1 MATITL
7 EIPDELAC
15 QFDTEEDMRRTVYE
29 DFVIERRQDGALS
42 LGEAARLLNI
52 TYTEF
57 FHLLGQ
63 KGLSF
68 INATTDELEQSYQR
82 FTSIM
87 NDINHGT

>member
-7 EIPDELAC
+7 EIPDELAR

-29 DFVIERRQDGALS
+29 DFVIEQRQNGALS
-42 LGEAARLLNI
+42 LGEAAKLLNI

-68 INATTDELEQSYQR
+68 INATSDELDRSYQR
-82 FTSIM
+82 FTRMMESVRE
-87 NDINHGT
+87 

>member
-29 DFVIERRQDGALS
+29 DFVIEQRQNGALS
-42 LGEAARLLNI
+42 LGEAAKLLNI

-68 INATTDELEQSYQR
+68 INATADELDQSYQR
-82 FTSIM
+82 FTRIM
-87 NDINHGT
+87 ESANL

>member
-15 QFDTEEDMRRTVYE
+15 QFDTEEDIRRTVFE
-29 DFVIERRQDGALS
+29 DFVIEQHQSGTLS
-42 LGEAARLLNI
+42 LGEAAKLLNI

-68 INATTDELEQSYQR
+68 INATDEEREQSYQR
-82 FTSIM
+82 FTHIM
-87 NDINHGT
+87 ESATPCS

>member
-1 MATITL
+1 MATLTL

-29 DFVIERRQDGALS
+29 DFVIERRQNGSLS
-42 LGEAARLLNI
+42 LGEAAKLLNI

-68 INATTDELEQSYQR
+68 INATVDELDESYQR
-82 FTSIM
+82 FTRIM
-87 NDINHGT
+87 ESAHS

>member
-1 MATITL
+1 MATLTL

-15 QFDTEEDMRRTVYE
+15 QFDSEEDMRRTVYE
-29 DFVIERRQDGALS
+29 DFVIERRQNGALS
-42 LGEAARLLNI
+42 LGEAAQFLNI

-68 INATTDELEQSYQR
+68 INATADELDESYQR
-82 FTSIM
+82 FTRIM
-87 NDINHGT
+87 ESANP

>member
-7 EIPDELAC
+7 EIPDELANH
-15 QFDTEEDMRRTVYE
+15 FATEEDMRRTVYE
-29 DFVIERRQDGALS
+29 DFVIEQRQNGTIS
-42 LGEAARLLNI
+42 LGEAAKLLNI

-68 INATTDELEQSYQR
+68 INATADELDQSYQR
-82 FTSIM
+82 FTRIM
-87 NDINHGT
+87 NSAPS

>member
-1 MATITL
+1 MTTLTL

-29 DFVIERRQDGALS
+29 DFVIERRQNGSLS
-42 LGEAARLLNI
+42 LGEAAKLLNI

-68 INATTDELEQSYQR
+68 INATGDELDESYQR
-82 FTSIM
+82 FTRIM
-87 NDINHGT
+87 ESAHS